1 MNYKIGLLLISII
14 FNFTISYAQYDSIPY
29 GGYDRTYNL
38 HLPTGY
44 TGSTSIPLIIAL
56 HGGGHSA
63 IEIESMSGL
72 SLKADLENFIVV
84 YPEGVKGP
92 LSNARTWNAGECC
105 GYASF
110 ANIDDVGFI
119 DALITIL
126 TSQYNI
132 DTTRIHATGVSN
144 GGFFAYR
151 LACELSNKIASI
163 APVASSMTLDY
174 CTPDRPVSIIHFH
187 SVNDTRVPYQGGVGS
202 GFATHYNPPIDSIL
216 NIWSNINVCLN
227 IDETIISNGL
237 YTYRN
242 WSNCE
247 CGNEIIYYLT
257 QDGGH
262 SWPGGIPT
270 ATGDS
275 VSNYINA
282 TDLMWDFFQQHTI
295 DDVYITVADI
305 LVILSEFGC
314 TSACTSDIDGDG
326 SVTVSDVLDM
336 LSLFGSPC

>member
-1 MNYKIGLLLISII
+1 MKYNSWVGISKKSAVLKNELESMNYKIGLLLISII

-174 CTPDRPVSIIHFH
+174 CTPDRPVSIHQRQWLGSSRQLAKSWRHGFH
-187 SVNDTRVPYQGGVGS
+187 RP
-202 GFATHYNPPIDSIL
+202 
-216 NIWSNINVCLN
+216 
-227 IDETIISNGL
+227 
-237 YTYRN
+237 RN
-242 WSNCE
+242 RM
-247 CGNEIIYYLT
+247 
-257 QDGGH
+257 H
-262 SWPGGIPT
+262 
-270 ATGDS
+270 
-275 VSNYINA
+275 
-282 TDLMWDFFQQHTI
+282 
-295 DDVYITVADI
+295 
-305 LVILSEFGC
+305 LVRSP
-314 TSACTSDIDGDG
+314 
-326 SVTVSDVLDM
+326 VL
-336 LSLFGSPC
+336 

>member
-1 MNYKIGLLLISII
+1 
-14 FNFTISYAQYDSIPY
+14 
-29 GGYDRTYNL
+29 
-38 HLPTGY
+38 
-44 TGSTSIPLIIAL
+44 
-56 HGGGHSA
+56 
-63 IEIESMSGL
+63 
-72 SLKADLENFIVV
+72 
-84 YPEGVKGP
+84 
-92 LSNARTWNAGECC
+92 
-105 GYASF
+105 
-110 ANIDDVGFI
+110 
-119 DALITIL
+119 
-126 TSQYNI
+126 
-132 DTTRIHATGVSN
+132 
-144 GGFFAYR
+144 
-151 LACELSNKIASI
+151 
-163 APVASSMTLDY
+163 
-174 CTPDRPVSIIHFH
+174 
-187 SVNDTRVPYQGGVGS
+187 
-202 GFATHYNPPIDSIL
+202 
-216 NIWSNINVCLN
+216 
-227 IDETIISNGL
+227 L